1 MSDESRELLR
11 GNWEFEEFA
20 AQEDEDL
27 DLLTGALLI
36 ARDAR
41 PMLNWRGVEQA
52 LIKLSDPLSAL
63 GTARLSDQAEAL
75 ALELSE
81 RYGLAGNRE
90 DYYDPDNSFIDQVL
104 ARRVGIPISLSLV
117 YVEVARRAG
126 LRASGVGF
134 PGHFL
139 VRLDGD
145 DQEYLILDPFAGGRV
160 LDLPDLERML
170 DQVGWPR
177 RVLQQGLLDPSPLR
191 LILARVL
198 TNLRSVY
205 LKRGELP
212 RLLVVLD
219 RLVALI
225 PDSKEALRDRGI
237 LNAELG
243 APEAARADLHD
254 YLRRFPDADD
264 GDAVRRVLER
274 LGKPSQRSLN

>member
-1 MSDESRELLR
+1 MTRSQVPWRAELEFSD
-11 GNWEFEEFA
+11 FA

-41 PMLNWRGVEQA
+41 PSLSWQSVEQTLDDLA
-52 LIKLSDPLSAL
+52 RPLVTLAD
-63 GTARLSDQAEAL
+63 ARLSDQAEAL

-81 RYGLAGNRE
+81 RFGLSGNHE
-90 DYYDPDNSFIDQVL
+90 DYHDPDNSFIDQVL
-104 ARRVGIPISLSLV
+104 TRRVGIPISLSLV
-117 YVEVARRAG
+117 YVEVAQRAG
-126 LRASGVGF
+126 LQASGVGF

-139 VRLDGD
+139 VRLDGAD
-145 DQEYLILDPFAGGRV
+145 DEHLILDPFSGGRV
-160 LDLPDLERML
+160 LDLRDLEQML
-170 DQVGWPR
+170 DRVGWPR
-177 RVLQQGLLDPSPLR
+177 RVLEQGLLDPSPLR
-191 LILARVL
+191 LILARML

-219 RLVALI
+219 RLLALI

-243 APEAARADLHD
+243 APEAARADLHE
-254 YLRRFPDADD
+254 YLRRWPDADD
-264 GDAVRRVLER
+264 SDVVRRVLGR
-274 LGKPSQRSLN
+274 LGKPDQRSLN

>member
-1 MSDESRELLR
+1 MTREPTALPR
-11 GNWEFEEFA
+11 GNLDFTEFA
-20 AQEDEDL
+20 AREDEDL

-41 PMLNWRGVEQA
+41 PSLDFAGVEAKLDA
-52 LIKLSDPLSAL
+52 LSSPLEALSLE
-63 GTARLSDQAEAL
+63 RLSDQAEAL

-81 RYGLAGNRE
+81 RYGLSGNKA

-104 ARRVGIPISLSLV
+104 ERRVGIPISLSLV
-117 YVEVARRAG
+117 YVEVAQRAG
-126 LRASGVGF
+126 FRASGIGF

-139 VRLDGD
+139 VRLDG
-145 DQEYLILDPFAGGRV
+145 EAEHLILDPFAGGRV
-160 LDLPDLERML
+160 LDQRDLEARL

-177 RVLQQGLLDPSPLR
+177 KVLQQGLLDPSPLR
-191 LILARVL
+191 LILARML
-198 TNLRSVY
+198 TNLRSIY

-225 PDSKEALRDRGI
+225 PASKEALRDRGI

-243 APEAARADLHD
+243 APEAARADLNE
-254 YLRRFPDADD
+254 YLERWPNADD
-264 GDAVRRVLER
+264 GEAVRRVLNR
-274 LGKPSQRSLN
+274 LGKLNTRDLN